1 MLLFRL
7 NIERLPTS
15 NYSGRVRQIPGRWTH
30 RGVCQDV
37 DILVIMLDGECLF
50 DFEQDD
56 RKIKLHKG
64 EALIIP
70 AERYYKGS
78 CRVECEYYFFH
89 IPPFTEQ
96 VSEEE
101 AIESVKRSRNA
112 PIAEKTSY
120 YQHED
125 AEYDCMFVSEITDV
139 SSIMKQLVSLLSK
152 CDVELAKSDV
162 NHILRFN
169 IYLFEII
176 ALISEVAMRDF
187 TLQPVYPASLDRI
200 LAYIYEHYTEPITL
214 ESLSERFGLSKQYII
229 RLFRKNLGVTTT
241 RFIND
246 LKLSHAPELLVSS
259 TLNVNEVA
267 AYLGFSSASYFSRL
281 FRAKYSV
288 SPANF
293 I

>member
-1 MLLFRL
+1 MYRL
-7 NIERLPTS
+7 NIDRLPSS
-15 NYSGRVRQIPGRWTH
+15 NFAGRVRQIPSRWTH

-50 DFEQDD
+50 EFTDD
-56 RKIKLHKG
+56 NRRIKLYKG
-64 EALIIP
+64 EALLIP
-70 AERYYKGS
+70 AKHFYKGS
-78 CRVECEYYFFH
+78 CRVDCEYYFFH
-89 IPPFTEQ
+89 MSPSLTPADKNEVSDKIKRRQTSPIPD
-96 VSEEE
+96 
-101 AIESVKRSRNA
+101 R
-112 PIAEKTSY
+112 TSY

-125 AEYDCMFVSEITDV
+125 AVYDCLYFHEVTDITP
-139 SSIMKQLVSLLSK
+139 IMKPLLTLLSK
-152 CDVELAKSDV
+152 CDIELAKSDV
-162 NHILRFN
+162 NHMLRFN
-169 IYLFEII
+169 IYLYQIL
-176 ALISEVAMRDF
+176 AQISEEALRGF

-214 ESLSERFGLSKQYII
+214 ESLSTRFGLSKQYII
-229 RLFRKNLGVTTT
+229 RLFRKNLGVTAT

-267 AYLGFSSASYFSRL
+267 SHLGFSSASYFSRL

-288 SPANF
+288 SPTNF